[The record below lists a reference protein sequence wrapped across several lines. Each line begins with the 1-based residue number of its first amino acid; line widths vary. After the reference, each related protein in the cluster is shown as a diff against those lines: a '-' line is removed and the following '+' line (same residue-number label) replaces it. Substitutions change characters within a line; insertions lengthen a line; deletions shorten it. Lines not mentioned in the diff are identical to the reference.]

1 MYRATTPKHIFYFN
15 VDPNETFSEILI
27 TYAQSGRIIL
37 EKHKSD
43 LTFDDKPGQYKKYGA
58 WFRLTQEE
66 TKLFSDDYTQECQIQ
81 VRVRTNDGEVVAG
94 PIQTVSVKAVLNDEV
109 L

>member
-15 VDPNETFSEILI
+15 VDPNDNFSEILI
-27 TYAQSGRIIL
+27 TYAQNGKIIL

-43 LTFDDKPGQYKKYGA
+43 LNFDEKQGQYKKYGA

-66 TKLFSDDYTQECQIQ
+66 TKLFSDDYGECEIQ
-81 VRVRTNDGEVVAG
+81 VRVKTNFGEVVAG
-94 PIQTVSVKAVLNDEV
+94 PVQKVTVDAVLNDEV

>member
-15 VDPNETFSEILI
+15 VDPNETFEEILI
-27 TYAQSGRIIL
+27 TYSQSEKIIL
-37 EKHKSD
+37 EKHKND
-43 LTFDDKPGQYKKYGA
+43 LTFDEKPGQYRKYGA

-66 TKLFSDDYTQECQIQ
+66 TKLFEDSYYSECDVQ
-81 VRVRTNDGEVVAG
+81 VRVKTFTGEVVAG
-94 PIQTVSVKAVLNDEV
+94 PVEKVTVKEVLNDEV

>member
-15 VDPNETFSEILI
+15 VDPDETFIEMLI
-27 TYAQSGRIIL
+27 TYSQSGKIIL

-43 LTFDDKPGQYKKYGA
+43 LTFDQKPGQYHKYGA

-66 TKLFSDDYTQECQIQ
+66 ANLFRDSQYDDCDVQ
-81 VRVRTNDGEVVAG
+81 VRVKTTSGEVIAG
-94 PIQTVSVKAVLNDEV
+94 PVEKVTVKMVLNDEV

>member
-15 VDPNETFSEILI
+15 VDPDESFSEILI

-43 LTFDDKPGQYKKYGA
+43 LSFDEDKPGQYRKYGA
-58 WFRLTQEE
+58 WFRLTQQEAN
-66 TKLFSDDYTQECQIQ
+66 LFSDCEDDCEIQ
-81 VRVRTNDGEVVAG
+81 VRVKTNSGEVVAG
-94 PIQTVSVKAVLNDEV
+94 PIQKIPVHMVLNDEV